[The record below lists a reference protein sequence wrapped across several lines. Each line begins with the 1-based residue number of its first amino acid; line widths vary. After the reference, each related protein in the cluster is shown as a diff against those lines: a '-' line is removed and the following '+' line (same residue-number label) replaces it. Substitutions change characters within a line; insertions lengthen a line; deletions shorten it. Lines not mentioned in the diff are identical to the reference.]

1 MRGWASDRR
10 YFDSLLEALSPAG
23 RAVALDWRG
32 HGDSDIPQ
40 SDFGTAELLVDAL
53 DSIQALGSRT
63 VVPVAH
69 SHAGWVAFQLAR
81 AMPDKV
87 AAVVLI
93 DWMPLGAPEEF
104 LSGVRRMQQPEH
116 TREVVSALT
125 ASWQEG
131 HDVIGLSEV
140 LQSMR
145 AHAEPIWARA
155 AREISAAFADLGSPL
170 AAFSSLDPPIPVLHI
185 YANPSDDAYLAAQ
198 QAYAD
203 KTSVVFSAP
212 AGERA
217 QSLPDAGGAG
227 RDRDRHHRTYAYE
240 RIMKRPSRCS
250 SCERTRHHA
259 GSAVSQIG
267 LRSADE
273 YVAR

>member
-1 MRGWASDRR
+1 MSSATQATVRSRDGLRLTLSECGEGEPLLLLLHGWASDRR
-10 YFDSLLEALSPAG
+10 YFNSLLEALSPAG

-40 SDFGTAELLVDAL
+40 SDFGTAELLADAL

-104 LSGVRRMQQPEH
+104 LNGVRRMRQPEH

-131 HDVIGLSEV
+131 QDVIGLPEV

-145 AHAEPIWARA
+145 AHDDTMWARA
-155 AREISAAFADLGSPL
+155 AREISAAFADLSSPL
-170 AAFSSLDPPIPVLHI
+170 AAFSSLDPQIPVLHI
-185 YANPSDDAYLAAQ
+185 YANPPDDAYLAAQ

-203 KTSVVFSAP
+203 KHRWYSVHRLANARSHFPMLEAPEEIATAITAHIPTSAS
-212 AGERA
+212 
-217 QSLPDAGGAG
+217 
-227 RDRDRHHRTYAYE
+227 
-240 RIMKRPSRCS
+240 
-250 SCERTRHHA
+250 
-259 GSAVSQIG
+259 
-267 LRSADE
+267 
-273 YVAR
+273 